1 MVHPGQVSDPELLL
15 PGEFGSATRLSPKA
29 LRHYAEVGL
38 LVPAHVDP
46 VTGYRRYHRDQIGE
60 GRLIARLR
68 ALDLP
73 LARIATLLPL
83 SPQARRVE
91 LRGWLA
97 AQEDQLRHAREL
109 VDAFDGGDLPTGTPA
124 VRARPERKLLCREQR
139 VHIAELKEFEAE
151 SLDRIRA
158 RLRACGVDDDGPMLV
173 YFHGMVTR
181 DSDGPAEVAVAFAGA
196 VEPVD
201 DLRVRLQPAGDDVWL
216 PVPKDDATFPAIL
229 RYFDAIEDWINEHGP
244 RRGGYRYDGPPVEVW
259 PGAGGAAVDVMYPVS
274 REATRE

>member
-1 MVHPGQVSDPELLL
+1 VNDAELLL
-15 PGEFGSATRLSPKA
+15 PGEFGTATRLSPKA
-29 LRHYAEVGL
+29 LRHYAELGL
-38 LVPAHVDP
+38 LVPAHIDP
-46 VTGYRRYHRDQIGE
+46 TTGYRRYHRDQIGQ

-83 SPQARRVE
+83 SPQARRIE

-109 VDAFDGGDLPTGTPA
+109 VDAFDGGDLPAGTPA
-124 VRARPERKLLCREQR
+124 LRARPERKLLCREQR
-139 VHIAELKEFEAE
+139 VHIAELEDFEAE

-158 RLRACGVDDDGPMLV
+158 RLRSSGAAADGPMLV

-181 DSDGPAEVAVAFAGA
+181 DSDGPAEVAVAFTGA

-201 DLRVRLQPAGDDVWL
+201 DLRVRIQPAGVDVWL
-216 PVPKDDATFPAIL
+216 PVAKDDATFPGIL

-244 RRGGYRYDGPPVEVW
+244 GHGGYRYDGPPVEVW
-259 PGAGGAAVDVMYPVS
+259 PGTDGALVDVTYPV
-274 REATRE
+274 TREDIRA